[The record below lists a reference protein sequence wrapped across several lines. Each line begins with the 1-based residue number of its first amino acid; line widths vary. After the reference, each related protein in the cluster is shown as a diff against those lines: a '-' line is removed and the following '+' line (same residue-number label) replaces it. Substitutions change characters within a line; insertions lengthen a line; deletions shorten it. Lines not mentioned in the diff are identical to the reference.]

1 MADEEEMD
9 DDMMSS
15 SSSEG
20 SNNAKTTQAPRTKSK
35 TLVLD
40 SFGTD
45 LTQAAAEGKLDP
57 VVGRE
62 KEIMRVSEILGRKKE
77 E

>member
-15 SSSEG
+15 SS
-20 SNNAKTTQAPRTKSK
+20 NNGGNTKTTQSSRTKSK
-35 TLVLD
+35 TPVLD

-45 LTQAAAEGKLDP
+45 LTQAAARGEARSCCRK
-57 VVGRE
+57 RE
-62 KEIMRVSEILGRKKE
+62 RDYAR
-77 E
+77 